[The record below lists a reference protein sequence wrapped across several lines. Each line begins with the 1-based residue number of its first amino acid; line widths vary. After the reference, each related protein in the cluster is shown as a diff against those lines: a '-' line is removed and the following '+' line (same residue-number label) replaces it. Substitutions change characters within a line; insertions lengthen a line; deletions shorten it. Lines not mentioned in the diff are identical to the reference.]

1 MSVDKENS
9 LKGSFEKALD
19 IKKPA
24 LSWCL
29 FWNWCPDA
37 ESNHGHGDFQ
47 SPALPTELS
56 GQQWR
61 CIKHDSRLSVNP
73 FYKIFLKIYTDWLKF
88 N

>member
-1 MSVDKENS
+1 MITIDKENS
-9 LKGSFEKALD
+9 LKGGIEKALD

-56 GQQWR
+56 GQQWMH
-61 CIKHDSRLSVNP
+61 IKHDKLCFVNP
-73 FYKIFLKIYTDWLKF
+73 LFALIYKKMIRLIEK
-88 N
+88 

>member
-9 LKGSFEKALD
+9 LKGSFEKTLD

-24 LSWCL
+24 LAGVF

-56 GQQWR
+56 GQQWM
-61 CIKHDSRLSVNP
+61 CIKHDS
-73 FYKIFLKIYTDWLKF
+73 
-88 N
+88 